1 MKIDEFLK
9 NPMGKGAVIP
19 GREQLL
25 MVLDY
30 RLKLLKEK
38 QNITMKIY
46 KSETD
51 VYYHVMIPS
60 ENEDRDVTYDVIIK
74 FKQTEKNE
82 KFDQSYRQYQ
92 IEFFSNCPSFTYGY
106 AYVANLNGYLIKEL
120 ADKYEEVV
128 LSRPPVSK
136 NPGLIFSYEKSI
148 YFACKYIMEDKQVL
162 LKSYVNTYG
171 EKLTKNT
178 FNEIKHMNLIE
189 EEYKRADKVMR
200 EKRRAEK
207 LKLDKKTK
215 KLRDDY
221 LSSREANKQPSTG
234 GVNTIKKTKAKKSG
248 ANKITPIRKK
258 R

>member
-19 GREQLL
+19 GKDQLL

-38 QNITMKIY
+38 QNISMKIY
-46 KSETD
+46 TTEKD

-60 ENEDRDVTYDVIIK
+60 ENVDRDVTYDVIIK

-120 ADKYEEVV
+120 SDKYEEVV
-128 LSRPPVSK
+128 LTRPPVSK

-162 LKSYVNTYG
+162 QKSYVKTYG
-171 EKLTKNT
+171 EKLTKNILK
-178 FNEIKHMNLIE
+178 EIKHMNIIE

-200 EKRRAEK
+200 EKRKAEK

-215 KLRDDY
+215 KLKDDY
-221 LSSREANKQPSTG
+221 LEKRQNKNPSSG
-234 GVNTIKKTKAKKSG
+234 GVNTIKKTKAKKTG

-258 R
+258 K